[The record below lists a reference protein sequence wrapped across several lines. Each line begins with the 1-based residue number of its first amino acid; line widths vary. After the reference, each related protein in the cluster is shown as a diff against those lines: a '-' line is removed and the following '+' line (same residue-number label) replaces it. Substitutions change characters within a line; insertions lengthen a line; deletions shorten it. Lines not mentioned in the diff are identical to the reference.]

1 MTLPAPQRLPAPNEQ
16 KAQEAGQALRQ
27 LKTTKDINR
36 LPPEVMSVLEQVL
49 QALSQGYGIAI
60 IPERAELTTVQAANI
75 LNVSRPYLI
84 DNLLEKGKIPYY
96 KVGSHRRI
104 RMEDVVAYKKKRD
117 EESEKLLDELVAEA
131 QELGL
136 GY

>member
-1 MTLPAPQRLPAPNEQ
+1 MTMPTPQRLLAPDKK
-16 KAQEAGQALRQ
+16 KAQEAHEALRQ
-27 LKTTKDINR
+27 LQETKVD
-36 LPPEVMSVLEQVL
+36 LPADVLFVLEQVL
-49 QALSQGYGIAI
+49 TALSQGYGISI
-60 IPERAELTTVQAANI
+60 IPERAELTTVQAADI

-84 DNLLEKGKIPYY
+84 DKLLETGKIPYH

-104 RMEDVVAYKKKRD
+104 RMEDVMAYKQKRD

>member
-1 MTLPAPQRLPAPNEQ
+1 MPTPQRLFAPDKK
-16 KAQEAGQALRQ
+16 KAQEASQALRQ
-27 LKTTKDINR
+27 LQTIKNLD
-36 LPPEVMSVLEQVL
+36 LPEDALFVLEQVL
-49 QALSQGYGIAI
+49 TALSQGYGISI

-84 DNLLEKGKIPYY
+84 DKLLETGKIPYH

-104 RMEDVVAYKKKRD
+104 RMEDVMAYKQKRD

-131 QELGL
+131 QELNL

>member
-27 LKTTKDINR
+27 LKTTQDINR
-36 LPPEVMSVLEQVL
+36 LPPEVISVLEQVL

-75 LNVSRPYLI
+75 LNVSRPYL
-84 DNLLEKGKIPYY
+84 N
-96 KVGSHRRI
+96 
-104 RMEDVVAYKKKRD
+104 
-117 EESEKLLDELVAEA
+117 
-131 QELGL
+131 
-136 GY
+136 

>member
-1 MTLPAPQRLPAPNEQ
+1 MYQDP
-16 KAQEAGQALRQ
+16 
-27 LKTTKDINR
+27 I
-36 LPPEVMSVLEQVL
+36 
-49 QALSQGYGIAI
+49 
-60 IPERAELTTVQAANI
+60 
-75 LNVSRPYLI
+75 LI